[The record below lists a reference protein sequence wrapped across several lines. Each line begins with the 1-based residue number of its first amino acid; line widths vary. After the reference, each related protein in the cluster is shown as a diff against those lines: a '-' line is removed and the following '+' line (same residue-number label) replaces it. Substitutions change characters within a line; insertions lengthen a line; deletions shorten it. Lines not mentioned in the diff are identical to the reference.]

1 MAEGW
6 IKLHRKFDEWQWLNK
21 PEMVSLFVY
30 CLIKAN
36 HNGAYWQNEKI
47 ERGQFITSPEKL
59 SVKLGISYQ
68 SIRTCLTRLEK
79 TGEIIKKSTNK
90 YTIITVCNYDGYQ
103 MEQQSTNKQL
113 TNKQQ
118 STNKQLTTN
127 KNNKNDKNNILDKSN
142 IFYQSEIE
150 KSQNNVEYVKFVKVL
165 FGENNLKQP
174 LTNVLKLKNQLTFEQ
189 FPLVMA
195 KRKEYNSSITS
206 TLENMENKPNL
217 SKNYISLQR
226 TLLNWMKPKELRK

>member
-1 MAEGW
+1 MEGW
-6 IKLHRKFDEWQWLNK
+6 VKLYRKFDEWQWLNK

-90 YTIITVCNYDGYQ
+90 YTIITVCNYDSYQ
-103 MEQQSTNKQL
+103 M
-113 TNKQQ
+113 KQQ
-118 STNKQLTTN
+118 TTNKQLTTN

-142 IFYQSEIE
+142 IFYQNEIE
-150 KSQNNVEYVKFVKVL
+150 LSKNNPEYVKFVKVL

-174 LTNVLKLKNQLTFEQ
+174 LVNVLGLKNQLTFAQ

-195 KRKEYNSSITS
+195 KRKEYNASITS
-206 TLENMENKPNL
+206 TLENMENRPTL
-217 SKNYISLQR
+217 TKNYTSLQR
-226 TLLNWMKPKELRK
+226 TLLNWMKPKQPTK